1 MTGLVRWGA
10 LPACAAV
17 LAAAPAPAQTR
28 SSEPVG
34 DEDGFGLS
42 FGAGVQYDFTPEW
55 GVVAQWDRHHMKL
68 TGRDRENVD
77 ALSVGV
83 KYKF

>member
-1 MTGLVRWGA
+1 MNGLVRWSA
-10 LPACAAV
+10 LPVCAAV
-17 LAAAPAPAQTR
+17 LAAAPAQTR

-42 FGAGVQYDFTPEW
+42 LKF
-55 GVVAQWDRHHMKL
+55 
-68 TGRDRENVD
+68 TGRDRENVN